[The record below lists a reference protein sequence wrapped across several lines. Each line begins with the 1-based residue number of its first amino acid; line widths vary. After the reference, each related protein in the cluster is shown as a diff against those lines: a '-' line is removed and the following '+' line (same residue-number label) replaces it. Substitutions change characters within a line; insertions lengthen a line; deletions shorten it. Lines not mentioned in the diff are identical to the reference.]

1 MQTLV
6 KTAPSARLANFRYA
20 APEQRTPGEIAD
32 HKTDIYALG
41 MILNELFT
49 GVVPH
54 GTDYK
59 RIGESAP
66 EYGYLDR
73 IVDACLRQERSN
85 RPDSIE
91 AIKRDVHI
99 YGQEAVTLQKLSAIE
114 NRVVDESVIDD
125 PLAAHPIGLVGADWD
140 ANILTL
146 ELSQP
151 VTEKWV
157 SALINMGSY
166 EASGERALISSG
178 SEATRQSSPQIRM
191 RFSRSSI
198 TSKSGCRALRHD
210 IGACYERKRQRGNAR
225 SRNEFASNAC
235 SRSNG

>member
-1 MQTLV
+1 
-6 KTAPSARLANFRYA
+6 
-20 APEQRTPGEIAD
+20 
-32 HKTDIYALG
+32 

-59 RIGESAP
+59 KIGESAP

-91 AIKRDVHI
+91 AIKRDIHIYI

-125 PLAAHPIGLVGADWD
+125 PLATHPIGLVGADWD

-166 EASGERALISSG
+166 EAVWGKGPDLFRFRGNKAVISADPDEVQPIIDHFKEWLPRATARYRGMLREEAAERERAEQERI
-178 SEATRQSSPQIRM
+178 RQQRLLEEQ
-191 RFSRSSI
+191 RLRVLRSI
-198 TSKSGCRALRHD
+198 K
-210 IGACYERKRQRGNAR
+210 I
-225 SRNEFASNAC
+225 
-235 SRSNG
+235 